1 MFTRTLRSAFVSF
14 THNQIVGGVLLLVCA
29 VIALMVAN
37 IPSLQHLA
45 DVWNLEFGIGFADF
59 RIAMPLG
66 LWVNDGLMAVFFFVV
81 GLEIK
86 REIMVGELSSF
97 KHATLPIFA
106 ALGGMIFPALI
117 YAAFNAGTESSNGWG
132 IPMAT
137 DIAFAIGILSL
148 LGNRVPTGLK
158 VFLTALAIVDDL
170 GAIIVLAIFY
180 PSHALHLDYLGFAAI
195 VVLFLVLMNRLKV
208 GNVLVYVIPGVVL
221 WYFIY
226 MSGIHATIAGVI
238 LAMTIPSR
246 TRINEVRY
254 YVRMKKLV
262 SEFKAAGNSEVSV
275 LANPKQQEIISS
287 INRYSTMIDPLM
299 HRFENGL
306 HPVVTFVIMP
316 LFALANAG
324 VVFDAEVFSAPLPPV
339 VLGIFFGLFV
349 GKPLGIFLL
358 SYIVVKLR
366 IAELPQGTGWL
377 QVIALGV
384 VAGIGFTMSI
394 FIDGLA
400 FADQR
405 LVDMGKATILITSAA
420 AAVVGLLFMN
430 ASLGGKVRK

>member
-97 KHATLPIFA
+97 KHATLPVFA

>member
-405 LVDMGKATILITSAA
+405 LIDMGKATILITSAA